1 MIKAR
6 DRRDGKLV
14 AIKHFQTLGGQRRK
28 FFQELEVIMQLNHR
42 HIVRCLDLCNAGE
55 ESSDLILELAE
66 GGSLREQIKPGQV
79 WTVRKALPV
88 VIHVARGLVYA
99 HRQGIVH
106 RDLKPENILCFA
118 NGETTT
124 YKIADFG
131 IAKFVGIAGKAHT
144 SIGSPAYM
152 APEQFYDQ
160 YDFKTDIYALGIVF
174 YELLHNVLPFSG
186 SPAEIF
192 QGHLESPVPIADRL
206 KKKVVDLLKA
216 MLAKKAEDRPDAVEL
231 LATVEAL
238 GREYGLTFPASAEK
252 EQDKDKAESPAAS
265 HQPVSGATLFVDLL
279 SDDDLETSQTDQSN
293 PPDNLLQ
300 TTAAETLPPN
310 SSHTADNIFGENFDE
325 AVSSAIPDKPRQA
338 VPGAVSPTN
347 GFHTADNIFGE
358 NFDDAAPP
366 LLTAEIG
373 RAAVQTGTLVRFGQ
387 MQITSQWTRA
397 VDTTAMRLANIDEGQ
412 ELLVVTKTGVH
423 ELNAKAG
430 KGKERYRG
438 NPDRIGIPSC
448 GALPVI
454 EGCELSVLQPWDSE
468 PHRWALEIHDV
479 QKVCFAPRAQA
490 AAAVVGRTV
499 YYHDQDGA
507 LRWSGTVESDASEVC
522 ISFENNGELMVLAC
536 DSDDQGV
543 YFYDRDG
550 KQIAQHWLPGRIVA
564 ASRCRFSSGAWLIIE
579 TERVPLVLRIAL
591 SGVIAEP
598 LRIERPLRGLVGA
611 RGWLCG
617 VDEAGGLYVLD
628 PIAGA
633 MAAVAVQGE
642 VLDYEHGVE
651 EEQLYVLERR
661 GELLRYASAFSVEQ
675 VAELV

>member
-1 MIKAR
+1 MTTPFLSPELTKRYEPLTVLQHGAFAIVIKAR

-66 GGSLREQIKPGQV
+66 GGSLRERIKPGQV

-88 VIHVARGLVYA
+88 IIHVARGLVYA

-160 YDFKTDIYALGIVF
+160 YDFKTDIYALGVVF
-174 YELLHNVLPFSG
+174 YELLHNAPPFSG

-192 QGHLESPVPIADRL
+192 QGHLETPVPISDRL
-206 KKKVVDLLKA
+206 KKEAADLLKA
-216 MLAKKAEDRPDAVEL
+216 MLAKKAGERPDAADL
-231 LATVEAL
+231 LATVETL
-238 GREYGLTFPASAEK
+238 GREHGLAFPALAEEEQ
-252 EQDKDKAESPAAS
+252 EQDDVEPSTAS
-265 HQPVSGATLFVDLL
+265 QQPVSGATLFADLFG
-279 SDDDLETSQTDQSN
+279 DDALETSRTNQPKSPSDQ
-293 PPDNLLQ
+293 LQ
-300 TTAAETLPPN
+300 ETVEEPLPP
-310 SSHTADNIFGENFDE
+310 HGFDTAN
-325 AVSSAIPDKPRQA
+325 
-338 VPGAVSPTN
+338 
-347 GFHTADNIFGE
+347 NIFGE

-366 LLTAEIG
+366 LFTAEIG
-373 RAAVQTGTLVRFGQ
+373 RAAVQTGALVRFGQ
-387 MQITSQWTRA
+387 MQMTSQWTRA
-397 VDTTAMRLANIDEGQ
+397 VDTKAIRLANIDEGQ
-412 ELLVVTKTGVH
+412 ELLVVTKTGIH

-430 KGKERYRG
+430 KGKERYHG
-438 NPDRIGIPSC
+438 NPDRIGIPSY
-448 GALPVI
+448 GTLPVI
-454 EGCELSVLQPWDSE
+454 EGCELLVLQPGE
-468 PHRWALEIHDV
+468 PQPFRWSIETQDV
-479 QKVCFAPRAQA
+479 QKVCFAPHAQA

-499 YYHDQDGA
+499 YYHDQDGG

-536 DSDDQGV
+536 DSDDHGV
-543 YFYDRDG
+543 YFYDREG

-564 ASRCRFSSGAWLIIE
+564 ASRCRFSSGSWLIIE
-579 TERVPLVLRIAL
+579 IERVPHVLRLAL

-598 LRIERPLRGLVGA
+598 LSIERPLRHLVGA
-611 RGWLCG
+611 RGWVCG
-617 VDEAGGLYVLD
+617 VDEVGSLYVLD

-661 GELLRYASAFSVEQ
+661 GELLRYATAFSVEQ
-675 VAELV
+675 VAELP